1 MCLKLTIKTPVQR
14 LDTCITVLLFSIVYL
29 FGWLKDTTK
38 KQEQTDT
45 KLTKQKTELLNC
57 LA

>member
-14 LDTCITVLLFSIVYL
+14 LDTCITVLLFLIVYL
-29 FGWLKDTTK
+29 FGWLKDRTK

-45 KLTKQKTELLNC
+45 KLTKQKT
-57 LA
+57 